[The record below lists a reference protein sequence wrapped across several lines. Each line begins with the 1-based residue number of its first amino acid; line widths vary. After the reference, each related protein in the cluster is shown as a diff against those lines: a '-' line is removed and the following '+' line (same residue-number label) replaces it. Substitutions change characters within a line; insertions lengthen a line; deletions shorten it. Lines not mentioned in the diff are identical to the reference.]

1 MLSTNGPRERDKDSE
16 SNAAVDCDVSEISI
30 LGPAFE
36 LQVICS
42 YVTHF
47 SHYLNLVFQVYDR
60 LEEVVASPDF
70 LHTIDRAR
78 VGGSRS
84 SGGNCSTQ
92 LVDIS
97 GQQHGSRPITGLNE
111 QHFQTVSDWGAY
123 EALRT
128 ANLSS
133 MVVDL

>member
-1 MLSTNGPRERDKDSE
+1 MLSTNGPREGDKDSE
-16 SNAAVDCDVSEISI
+16 GNAACDCDVSDISM
-30 LGPAFE
+30 LGSASE
-36 LQVICS
+36 SQVLCL
-42 YVTHF
+42 YVTHCF
-47 SHYLNLVFQVYDR
+47 HYLNLVKKVYDR

-111 QHFQTVSDWGAY
+111 QHFQTVSDCGAY
-123 EALRT
+123 QLCARRT
-128 ANLSS
+128 FR
-133 MVVDL
+133 